1 MNLLKGNEDLSWYLE
16 DWGDKRGLS
25 FLKVSLVLP
34 CFRNSSQIYAS
45 LHPSS
50 LKTATSNI

>member
-50 LKTATSNI
+50 PKTATSNI